1 MPVKRQVIERLF
13 ELKGEAKKEN
23 KQYVSDVISL
33 YRARK
38 IEQPARAITIARK
51 LAGTKAQVPGGLAL
65 LETYKERLPATGKL
79 ARVAAGRRIGP
90 LKVKN
95 YFVRGTTHTHEYF
108 YTRTRIK
115 GQRGGRHHKDY
126 YLHYTLGEPIKAT
139 SLAEAKRKFKEKMED
154 DYNFDN

>member
-51 LAGTKAQVPGGLAL
+51 LARTKAQVPGGLAL
-65 LETYKERLPATGKL
+65 LETYKETACNREVSTCCSRK
-79 ARVAAGRRIGP
+79 
-90 LKVKN
+90 
-95 YFVRGTTHTHEYF
+95 THW
-108 YTRTRIK
+108 
-115 GQRGGRHHKDY
+115 
-126 YLHYTLGEPIKAT
+126 T
-139 SLAEAKRKFKEKMED
+139 SES
-154 DYNFDN
+154 